1 MDQLAETPETKTKKQ
16 INRQKGKKEISEL
29 KDPKSKKKEM
39 PEAHDKKAR
48 FGGSPLII
56 STQSSVL
63 LDEKLMDEFKNIP
76 SPNKSTLQKPKKT
89 NKINLYYKNDKS
101 DHMK

>member
-1 MDQLAETPETKTKKQ
+1 M
-16 INRQKGKKEISEL
+16 

-39 PEAHDKKAR
+39 PKAHDKKAR

-76 SPNKSTLQKPKKT
+76 SPNKITLQKPPKT

-101 DHMK
+101 EHMK